1 MGSSLKPWG
10 AIPAPQQHPP
20 NTHLNPRA
28 PPRTASGGSSAPCC
42 HPAGTKRDES
52 GSPPGPDTQ
61 HSPPPCPSQQGSES
75 ESSTAAFSRTRFLRN
90 SSRQQG
96 RAAGSLHP
104 PGPSPAQQHQGR
116 SSSAPI
122 LEETPPLAQHHTTAT
137 PSTPAPHPLR
147 PFPQNEPS
155 SSPAAGTSGFNLCR
169 FWRQTGS
176 KTREVFLIGDKEQN
190 LIIKKELETHHWP
203 SVRARRLWREG
214 GVSAEGSSAARAA
227 RCRPIRALVTRICHE
242 TRVVQLSVSSLRT
255 GTSQA
260 RAQQGRHTLTWAGAS
275 PLPRA
280 QPAGR
285 KAAVRQPAGGML
297 PPLELEFH

>member
-1 MGSSLKPWG
+1 MSLLIISETISTKRASG
-10 AIPAPQQHPP
+10 RRRLLHRLTGGHVLEQDTALEILGVGG
-20 NTHLNPRA
+20 LNPRA

-42 HPAGTKRDES
+42 HPA
-52 GSPPGPDTQ
+52 
-61 HSPPPCPSQQGSES
+61 
-75 ESSTAAFSRTRFLRN
+75 
-90 SSRQQG
+90 
-96 RAAGSLHP
+96 
-104 PGPSPAQQHQGR
+104 QQHQGR

-122 LEETPPLAQHHTTAT
+122 
-137 PSTPAPHPLR
+137 
-147 PFPQNEPS
+147 
-155 SSPAAGTSGFNLCR
+155 
-169 FWRQTGS
+169 
-176 KTREVFLIGDKEQN
+176 
-190 LIIKKELETHHWP
+190 HWP

-280 QPAGR
+280 QPAGGD
-285 KAAVRQPAGGML
+285 PASGGTRGAEKGPRAHMAN
-297 PPLELEFH
+297 EFHTSFSKAIWTAEPLKKEKKTRY